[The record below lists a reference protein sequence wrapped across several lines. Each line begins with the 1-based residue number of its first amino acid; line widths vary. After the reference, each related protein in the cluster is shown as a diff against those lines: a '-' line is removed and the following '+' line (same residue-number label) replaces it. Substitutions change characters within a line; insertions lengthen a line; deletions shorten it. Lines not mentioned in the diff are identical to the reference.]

1 MLTDNPDVNVLGVIF
16 LLILFFY
23 SKIPLS
29 ILKFYTTIMLN
40 ILWIIIIAYTFFG
53 GYSPSY
59 TVIAN

>member
-40 ILWIIIIAYTFFG
+40 ILRIIIIAYTFLADIFHL
-53 GYSPSY
+53 
-59 TVIAN
+59 TQL